1 MRIILDCV
9 ALCNQFASAQFSGA
23 VSRRAFHTDESFG
36 SIPTSAPLLPP
47 PMHPRKPLPHAEQ
60 ILRMQG
66 CLRRLSTQLR
76 NRYAEFFEATKGRR
90 ECALEVQLRHR
101 LLDSTRDAVALAE
114 ACLKELRRQEALFY
128 APFKPGDRV
137 VVEAKDN
144 GIVKCRGHFLIV
156 DICPDKRRDFHY
168 EALEITKTGAIY

>member
-1 MRIILDCV
+1 
-9 ALCNQFASAQFSGA
+9 
-23 VSRRAFHTDESFG
+23 
-36 SIPTSAPLLPP
+36 
-47 PMHPRKPLPHAEQ
+47 MHPRKPLPHAEQ